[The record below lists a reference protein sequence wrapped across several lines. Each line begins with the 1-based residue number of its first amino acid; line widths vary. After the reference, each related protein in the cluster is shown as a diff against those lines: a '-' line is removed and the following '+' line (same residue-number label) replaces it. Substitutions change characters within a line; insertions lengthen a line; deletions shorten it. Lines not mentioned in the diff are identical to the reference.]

1 MCEEMMNRYFRISN
15 LLVLLSLVLCLTGC
29 SEEERSMVEGTTKGS
44 VHFAI
49 TLTGEV
55 IEQPLT
61 RSAAT
66 APKPI
71 KRLWHAIID
80 SRGKA
85 VFIRTQHLK
94 PDFSN
99 LTIEGLDNGA
109 YSIVFLATTGD
120 VPTDAIDELDEI
132 AQQWLI
138 NPSDHAPLDE
148 DYLYERIDFDI
159 DHNAQAQTLPVQLQ
173 RVTGRVELD
182 LKAENPQSLR
192 FITHIDITYDQ
203 GSYVYRQMAGDRTF
217 TGQMEIKNFDVTQNL
232 GFYSLPAAG
241 KLSGVVTITAVTT
254 GGQPVVAKH
263 RFTDVE
269 IRSGAISTIQILYTH
284 PEDNMGSFTVALKD
298 YTPANSLQML
308 RDNEPR
314 SVFYDSSLRSFYIDK
329 PLQVWVN
336 QQKELQ
342 LRFYSAIAIKNTKI
356 LVRFKKYSTEFFE
369 LAHYDEILP
378 YHESRLPIPIVSKAR
393 VFRSKDGRNVLIP
406 AHPNLSEADCEL
418 KIVSDDPYMKKIAAI
433 TYHWRITYNP
443 FSATEPPTTNW
454 RHMTPA
460 LCREG
465 VVLMTNMAFMFLHDD
480 FHQEMERKKDD
491 GTYFYDLKDNNSVPI
506 PHAEIMRRISVQS
519 GFNMGTVGS
528 VNGLGG
534 GATYGLTAVRYY
546 DHYWDAGTAAG
557 FHKTTAYH
565 ELGHCIGWGHS
576 STMTYGNQWTVLCS
590 RVMYDMGKA
599 GKLPVNSK
607 WVLNTSGSTDIPELP
622 DDNDDG
628 DEGLE

>member
-1 MCEEMMNRYFRISN
+1 MMNRYFKISN
-15 LLVLLSLVLCLTGC
+15 LLAIFSLVFCLIGC
-29 SEEERSMVEGTTKGS
+29 TEEERSTAEEAQKGS
-44 VHFAI
+44 VNFAI
-49 TLTGEV
+49 TLAGEV
-55 IEQPLT
+55 IEQSGA

-80 SRGKA
+80 ADGKA

-99 LTIEGLDNGA
+99 LIVEGLSNGS

-138 NPSDHAPLDE
+138 NPSDQAPLDE

-159 DHNAQAQTLPVQLQ
+159 DHNAPAQTLPVELQ

-182 LKAENPQSLR
+182 LKADNPQSLR

-203 GSYVYRQMAGDRTF
+203 GSYVYQQMAGDQTF
-217 TGQMEIKNFDVTQNL
+217 TGQMVIKNFDVTQNL

-241 KLSGVVTITAVTT
+241 KLAGVVTITAITT
-254 GGQPVVAKH
+254 DGQQVISKH
-263 RFTDVE
+263 RFADAE
-269 IRSGAISTIQILYTH
+269 IRSGVISTIRILYTH

-298 YTPANSLQML
+298 YTATNSLQML
-308 RDNEPR
+308 RDDEPR
-314 SVFYDSSLRSFYIDK
+314 STFYNNSLRSFYVDK
-329 PLQVWVN
+329 PLQVWIN
-336 QQKELQ
+336 AQKELQ
-342 LRFYSAIAIKNTKI
+342 VRFYSAIAIKDTKV

-369 LAHYDEILP
+369 LAHYEEILP

-393 VFRSKDGRNVLIP
+393 VFRSKDGRNLMIP
-406 AHPNLSEADCEL
+406 AHPNLSDADCEL
-418 KIVSDDPYMKKIAAI
+418 KIVTDDPYMKKIATI
-433 TYHWRITYNP
+433 TCHWRITYNP
-443 FSATEPPTTNW
+443 FSATEPPTTSW

-465 VVLMTNMAFMFLHDD
+465 VVLATNMAFMFAHQD
-480 FHQEMERKKDD
+480 FHQEMEKRKSD
-491 GTYFYDLKDNNSVPI
+491 GTYFYDLKDNNSKPI
-506 PHAEIMRRISVQS
+506 PHEEIMRRIRVHS
-519 GFNMGTVGS
+519 GLNMGTVGG

-546 DHYWDAGTAAG
+546 DHYWDAGTAAS

-590 RVMYDMGKA
+590 RVMYDMGEA
-599 GKLPVNSK
+599 SKLPVNSK

-622 DDNDDG
+622 EDNDD
-628 DEGLE
+628 DHEGIM